1 MCSYEEITLEYTIIN
16 SDNLSVYNET
26 FYNIESEI
34 YYQEINSA
42 QVKLN
47 LDQDYTLKVKMTQS
61 TLGMR
66 DITFETLHNFSKRFL
81 TIIVIIISLL

>member
-1 MCSYEEITLEYTIIN
+1 MTLEYTIIN

-34 YYQEINSA
+34 HYQEIDSA
-42 QVKLN
+42 QVNLT
-47 LDQDYTLKVKMTQS
+47 LDQNYTLEVKMTQS

-66 DITFETLHNFSKRFL
+66 NITFETLHNFSKQFV
-81 TIIVIIISLL
+81 TITVL